1 MHSERI
7 TITIPKEF
15 LNETKKEAERH
26 IKDFQDLKPGYGFR
40 KTVFQHV
47 KNIFKTCEEYE
58 MYKISD
64 ERELALS
71 KLTEREKEIL
81 GLKK

>member
-1 MHSERI
+1 M
-7 TITIPKEF
+7 
-15 LNETKKEAERH
+15 
-26 IKDFQDLKPGYGFR
+26 
-40 KTVFQHV
+40 FQHV